1 MSNQTFSKIWILII
15 LVVLIAG
22 GILAWQYW
30 PKEEVKAPEEK
41 IEEAMPEEVIPEKI
55 TKDETANWKTYRNE
69 RIEVEFSYFEKIFGK
84 PFTAWEENESIGI
97 IFSKGEPYYAKE
109 YTGLSFTA
117 YTSDYKRIPP
127 GFSVFTGAKD
137 ITSYCPQPLKMK
149 ITPNGDWK
157 MCKVIE
163 IAGQKAIFETFAS
176 NYECGASF
184 DIYVY
189 FNNQSSSPYRGL
201 VLSLYRLEITNKILH
216 FMPNCIGGGDIEK
229 FESDFYTQSINIMKN
244 QNLSEGDKEKLAL
257 FNQML
262 STFRF
267 LE

>member
-55 TKDETANWKTYRNE
+55 TKDETANWKTYQ
-69 RIEVEFSYFEKIFGK
+69 IEEMRFSIKSPSDFEYFEPLAPDFNAFRDGLICTFLERDISL
-84 PFTAWEENESIGI
+84 TID
-97 IFSKGEPYYAKE
+97 IFSWTEFNEELLGER
-109 YTGLSFTA
+109 YTLEDWIASDTA
-117 YTSDYKRIPP
+117 LPP
-127 GFSVFTGAKD
+127 GISNPQLLRENIIVDNNPAIRISYILTYLTFPSYYKKI
-137 ITSYCPQPLKMK
+137 IT
-149 ITPNGDWK
+149 
-157 MCKVIE
+157 V
-163 IAGQKAIFETFAS
+163 
-176 NYECGASF
+176 
-184 DIYVY
+184 
-189 FNNQSSSPYRGL
+189 
-201 VLSLYRLEITNKILH
+201 
-216 FMPNCIGGGDIEK
+216 
-229 FESDFYTQSINIMKN
+229 YTQKGKRMYNISGMI
-244 QNLSEGDKEKLAL
+244 EDPEKEKISLPI